1 MSNAQSIDSLREVN
15 ARLLI
20 EISELRRK
28 FAEVEAENAKLKQII
43 EENARRDARV
53 EELEQK
59 NTELE
64 ARLAI
69 VEQGSSVVDDQL
81 HKEAISKRFVE
92 QTVSDVDLSSSV
104 TDQRNNDDAEEKE
117 MDAFL
122 VEVNKKSISDKIRE
136 SRREKKVQ
144 DKMIAKDSSSVTS
157 DLTHCEE
164 DLSMTSAELVTLP
177 EQVVKE
183 SIPACKSV
191 TSGNKSSAGTS
202 PVKSSMADKQA
213 LASENTETECQ
224 KIPYNQKVEQ
234 DLRRELSSTEVGD
247 GKINK
252 AFDIQIP
259 ELSLDGI

>member
-1 MSNAQSIDSLREVN
+1 MSNVQFINSLREVN

-28 FAEVEAENAKLKQII
+28 FAEFEAENAKLKQII

-64 ARLAI
+64 ARFAILKKSSLA
-69 VEQGSSVVDDQL
+69 VDDQL
-81 HKEAISKRFVE
+81 HKKVILEMIVNQS
-92 QTVSDVDLSSSV
+92 VSNVDLSSSV
-104 TDQRNNDDAEEKE
+104 IDQQNNGNAKTSEEKE

-144 DKMIAKDSSSVTS
+144 DKMIAKDSSSVIS

-177 EQVVKE
+177 E
-183 SIPACKSV
+183 
-191 TSGNKSSAGTS
+191 
-202 PVKSSMADKQA
+202 
-213 LASENTETECQ
+213 
-224 KIPYNQKVEQ
+224 
-234 DLRRELSSTEVGD
+234 
-247 GKINK
+247 
-252 AFDIQIP
+252 
-259 ELSLDGI
+259 